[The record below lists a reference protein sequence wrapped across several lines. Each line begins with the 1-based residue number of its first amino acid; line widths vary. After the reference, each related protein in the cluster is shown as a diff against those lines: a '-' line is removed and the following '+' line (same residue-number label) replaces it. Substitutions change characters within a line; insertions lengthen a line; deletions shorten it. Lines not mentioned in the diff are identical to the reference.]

1 MLVVVLSLADPV
13 SRTFLDLVGPL
24 PVVESLGDVEVGK
37 YRGVPVVIHRGEPT
51 EFTRE
56 DVVERYGRWAV
67 FISRHEMSNPRP
79 MFTVH
84 TPGTWPDVS
93 VANPRLVSSLYRALC
108 RLAQEPFTCAIEATH
123 HPPNTSRIS
132 ATFLEVGSTEAE
144 WTSRKAAEA
153 LLAALEKSNNG
164 RSGGVPTMVIGDLHY
179 STLGELVLGGGHD
192 FGHVVPKYVDITAE
206 AVESAYRKHT
216 EQIRRVIMFR
226 KNVKNPTRTHV
237 VDFLKRQGVEVVL
250 KG

>member
-13 SRTFLDLVGPL
+13 SRTFLEVIGPL
-24 PVVESLGDVEVGK
+24 STAESVGGVEVSR
-37 YRGVPVVIHRGEPT
+37 YRDIPVVIHRGEPT

-93 VANPRLVSSLYRALC
+93 VANSRLVSSLYRALC
-108 RLAQEPFTCAIEATH
+108 RLAQEPFTCSIEATH

-144 WTSRKAAEA
+144 WTSKKAAEV
-153 LLAALEKSNNG
+153 LLAALEESLNG
-164 RSGGVPTMVIGDLHY
+164 SPGGVPTMVVGDLHY
-179 STLGELVLGGGHD
+179 TTLGELVLRGEHD
-192 FGHVVPKYVDITAE
+192 FGHIVPKYIDITTE
-206 AVESAYRKHT
+206 AVELAYRKHT
-216 EQIRRVIMFR
+216 EPVRRAVVFR
-226 KNVKNPTRTHV
+226 KNVKNPTRSLV
-237 VDFLKRQGVEVVL
+237 VEFFKKQGVEVAL